1 MVNCLEVK
9 ESPPLVFDPRR
20 EVEGAAVDQSV
31 VRGERGHHLDKVVLV
46 VEGGNGLVDPCGRNI
61 VLPCTKQWVA

>member
-9 ESPPLVFDPRR
+9 ESPPLVFDPGR

-46 VEGGNGLVDPCGRNI
+46 VEGENGLPRCWLCFGPLSI
-61 VLPCTKQWVA
+61 YK